1 VSAGLGVYL
10 LLASPCV
17 RAASEALERG
27 EFEAAGLRGEACH
40 RHGEARGLVFAAQGW
55 LRAGRLARASLAA
68 RKFMAFGPATDR
80 RGKRSAKLVLDA
92 VAEQA
97 GTIRLALAPAVSGG
111 ESVVVTAERLD
122 PPAAPFKVG
131 WEELDEGD
139 GASVALEPGTWALT
153 LARPAYAE
161 RRIEVTSAAG
171 QVTTVAVDMVAE
183 TGEVA
188 SSPPKVVDRRR
199 RGWAIA
205 APAVAVPASAGGAAL
220 LAVGLPP
227 LGQVYGDMSCQTG
240 GDVDGC
246 RRPAA
251 GLTERSAGGAALLGA
266 GLGVAVAGFSGLV
279 RRDSL
284 RRRLWIGEAVA
295 GGALAIGGAVL
306 LTYGGTEF
314 AAFNTAAAWDAGRTA
329 RAGRFYVGGA
339 GLLGAGLGLAATA
352 GVGLV
357 AEAIGR
363 RRRPVARVRLRGGVV
378 RF

>member
-1 VSAGLGVYL
+1 MSAAIGLYL

-40 RHGEARGLVFAAQGW
+40 RHGEARGLVVAAQGW

-68 RKFMAFGPATDR
+68 RKFMTFGPATDR
-80 RGKRSAKLVLDA
+80 RGKRSARLVLDT

-97 GTIRLALAPAVSGG
+97 GTVSLALAPAVGGG
-111 ESVVVTAERLD
+111 EPVVVTAERLD
-122 PPAAPFKVG
+122 PPAAPFKVA
-131 WEELDEGD
+131 WDELDEGD

-153 LARPAYAE
+153 FARPGYAE

-171 QVTTVAVDMVAE
+171 QATTVAVDMVAE
-183 TGEVA
+183 TGEQA
-188 SSPPKVVDRRR
+188 TPPPKFVDRRR
-199 RGWAIA
+199 RAWAIA
-205 APAVAVPASAGGAAL
+205 APAVAAPAIAGGAAL
-220 LAVGLPP
+220 LGVGLPP
-227 LGQVYGDMSCQTG
+227 LGQVYGDMSCRAG
-240 GDVDGC
+240 GDVDDC

-251 GLTERSAGGAALLGA
+251 GLTERSGGGAALLGG

-279 RRDSL
+279 RRDVA

-295 GGALAIGGAVL
+295 GGALAVGGAVL
-306 LTYGGTEF
+306 LTYGGTAF
-314 AAFNTAAAWDAGRTA
+314 ATANTAATWDAARTG
-329 RAGRFYVGGA
+329 RAGRFYIAGA

-352 GVGLV
+352 AVGLV
-357 AEAIGR
+357 AEAIGK
-363 RRRPVARVRLRGGVV
+363 RRRPVARVRWTGGVV